1 MTDELKLNEEL
12 RPVPLWAKAAKVIG
26 LLALGTLVLAA
37 LAFGT
42 CLLVFSL

>member
-12 RPVPLWAKAAKVIG
+12 RPVPLWARIAKVVAV
-26 LLALGTLVLAA
+26 LVLGTLVLAA

-42 CLLVFSL
+42 CLLVLAR